1 MRYIM
6 INHNNAHN
14 RKKKG
19 LPIHV
24 GIYDTKTR
32 EYVAT
37 AYSVDFAAR
46 IVHALNKCADTEGSA
61 K

>member
-1 MRYIM
+1 MV
-6 INHNNAHN
+6 NHNNAHN

-24 GIYDTKTR
+24 AIYDMETK

-37 AYSVDFAAR
+37 AYSVNFAAT
-46 IVHALNKCADTEGSA
+46 IVYALNECAKKEEGD

>member
-1 MRYIM
+1 MRYDM
-6 INHNNAHN
+6 VNHGNARK

-24 GIYDTKTR
+24 GIYDTKTK

-46 IVHALNKCADTEGSA
+46 IVHALNEREVEGGE

>member
-6 INHNNAHN
+6 VNHNNAHD

-24 GIYDTKTR
+24 GIYDMKTK

-37 AYSVDFAAR
+37 AYSVNFGAK
-46 IVHALNKCADTEGSA
+46 IVHALNECADKEGGES
-61 K
+61 

>member
-1 MRYIM
+1 MRYVTV
-6 INHNNAHN
+6 NHSNAHY

-24 GIYDTKTR
+24 GIYDTKTK
-32 EYVAT
+32 EHVAT

-46 IVHALNKCADTEGSA
+46 IVHALNECAETEGVR

>member
-1 MRYIM
+1 MRYTM
-6 INHNNAHN
+6 RNHTTAHY

-24 GIYDTKTR
+24 GIYKEQTK

-37 AYSVDFAAR
+37 AYSVEYAAL
-46 IVHALNKCADTEGSA
+46 IVNALNKSESEATDG

>member
-1 MRYIM
+1 MRYVM

-14 RKKKG
+14 RKKRG

-24 GIYDTKTR
+24 GIYDAKTK

-37 AYSVDFAAR
+37 AYSVHFAAK
-46 IVHALNKCADTEGSA
+46 IVHALNECADKEGA
-61 K
+61 AR